1 MAKTKAI
8 RWQKGYW
15 VGGPGIDVVRDYA
28 RHGYKK
34 AQIAKEIGIT
44 VAQFDRWCAESPE
57 LEQAANTHPRLIDAL
72 VEDALYKRA
81 VGHKVTEDT
90 YRREDGDMVLVSRT
104 VKDVP
109 GDVGAQKFWL
119 SNRRYEDWRIT
130 QPELPGE
137 DEYLTDVKNV
147 LVTIETVASG
157 QDNNDAEQAE

>member
-28 RHGYKK
+28 RHGYSKK
-34 AQIAKEIGIT
+34 KIAAEIGIT
-44 VAQFDRWCAESPE
+44 SAQFERWCAESPE

-81 VGHKVTEDT
+81 VGYKTTEDT

-119 SNRRYEDWRIT
+119 SNRRYEDWRIN

-137 DEYLTDVKNV
+137 NEYLQDVKNV
-147 LVTIETVASG
+147 LVTIETVA
-157 QDNNDAEQAE
+157 NNTSEQAE

>member
-15 VGGPGIDVVRDYA
+15 VGGPGIDIVRDYA
-28 RHGYKK
+28 RHGYTKK
-34 AQIAKEIGIT
+34 KIAAEIGIT
-44 VAQFDRWCAESPE
+44 LAQFDRWCAESPE

-81 VGHKVTEDT
+81 VGYKTTEDT

-109 GDVGAQKFWL
+109 GDVNAQKFWL
-119 SNRRYEDWRIT
+119 SNRRYEDWRIN

-137 DEYLTDVKNV
+137 NEYLQDVKNV
-147 LVTIETVASG
+147 LVTIETVA
-157 QDNNDAEQAE
+157 NTPTEQAE